1 MTKRTK
7 PVPILFSWSGG
18 KDSALAL
25 DVLLSRPEEWE
36 VVALLTSVSD
46 EYGRVSHHG
55 VREDLLDAQAE
66 AIGLPLDKL
75 RLPFKGGPC
84 TNADYEALVGEK
96 LAGYV
101 KRGVKH
107 VGHGDIFLADL
118 RAYREKNL
126 AKLEM
131 TGVFPIWQRDTIEL
145 VETFV
150 ARGFRAVLCCVEGA
164 KLDGSFVG
172 RELNSS
178 LVADLPAG
186 IDPCG
191 ENGEY
196 HSFVYDGPIF
206 RWPVAFETGVT
217 VCRDNRHYIDLIP
230 TASEEF
236 VAAIAASI
244 PPV

>member
-1 MTKRTK
+1 MPK
-7 PVPILFSWSGG
+7 PIPILFSWSGG

-25 DVLLSRPEEWE
+25 HALLQHADQWE

-46 EYGRVSHHG
+46 EYRRISHHG
-55 VREDLLDAQAE
+55 VREELLDAQAA

-84 TNADYEALVGEK
+84 TNGEYEALVGEK

-101 KRGVKH
+101 ERGVMH

-118 RAYREKNL
+118 LAYREKNL
-126 AKLEM
+126 AQLGM
-131 TGVFPIWQRDTIEL
+131 TGIFPIWQRDTREL
-145 VETFV
+145 MESFV
-150 ARGFRAVLCCVEGA
+150 ALGFRAKLCCVEGA
-164 KLDGSFVG
+164 RLDASFVG
-172 RELNSS
+172 RELDLS
-178 LVADLPAG
+178 LVADLPPG
-186 IDPCG
+186 VDPCG

-206 RWPVAFETGVT
+206 DHPVEFETGIT
-217 VCRDNRHYIDLIP
+217 VCRDNRHYIDLLP
-230 TASEEF
+230 LDCAE
-236 VAAIAASI
+236 AAIAPAAV

>member
-1 MTKRTK
+1 MRSA
-7 PVPILFSWSGG
+7 VPILFSWSGG

-25 DVLLSRPEEWE
+25 HTVLQQPEEWE

-46 EYGRVSHHG
+46 EYSRVSHHG
-55 VREDLLDAQAE
+55 VREELLDRQAE

-75 RLPFKGGPC
+75 RLPMKGGPC

-96 LAGYV
+96 LAGYAA
-101 KRGVKH
+101 RGVKH

-126 AKLEM
+126 AKLGM
-131 TGVFPIWQRDTIEL
+131 TGVFPIWQRDTREL
-145 VETFV
+145 VDSFV
-150 ARGFRAVLCCVEGA
+150 NLGFRAILCCVEGA
-164 KLDGSFVG
+164 KLDASFVG
-172 RELNSS
+172 RELNLS
-178 LVADLPAG
+178 LLADLPPG

-206 RWPVAFETGVT
+206 RWPVEFETGVK
-217 VCRDNRHYIDLIP
+217 VCRDNRHYIDLIRTDQARFP
-230 TASEEF
+230 MTAS
-236 VAAIAASI
+236 VSI